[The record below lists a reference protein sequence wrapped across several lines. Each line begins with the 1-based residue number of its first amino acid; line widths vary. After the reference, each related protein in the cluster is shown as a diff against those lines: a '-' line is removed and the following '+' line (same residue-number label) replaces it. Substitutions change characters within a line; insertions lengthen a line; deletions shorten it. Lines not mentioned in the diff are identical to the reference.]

1 MHEDG
6 LRCFNH
12 DVRGHSFLPLWGPDA
27 EGMPSWGGLT
37 SGREPGTDPVSP
49 GSTTDMPPP
58 PAPSATSSSH
68 NRPRPVHGSGGRSS
82 ETQAPAGLA
91 PSEASLLDAQTA
103 TSPS

>member
-58 PAPSATSSSH
+58 LPPHRQLTQQATTW
-68 NRPRPVHGSGGRSS
+68 HGSGGRSS